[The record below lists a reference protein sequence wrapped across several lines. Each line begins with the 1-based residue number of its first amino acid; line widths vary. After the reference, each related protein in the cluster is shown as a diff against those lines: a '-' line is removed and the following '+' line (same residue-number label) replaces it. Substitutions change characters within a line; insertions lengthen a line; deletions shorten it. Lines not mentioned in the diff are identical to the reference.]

1 MFLSWK
7 ELKIKKT
14 GFKVTHGL
22 EKTKNYVK
30 KIAFRFLSR
39 VASLYFSYNWSQEV
53 DVVGDLWFD
62 TDLRS
67 AIIPK
72 MTHMV

>member
-1 MFLSWK
+1 MK
-7 ELKIKKT
+7 
-14 GFKVTHGL
+14 
-22 EKTKNYVK
+22 KTKNYVK